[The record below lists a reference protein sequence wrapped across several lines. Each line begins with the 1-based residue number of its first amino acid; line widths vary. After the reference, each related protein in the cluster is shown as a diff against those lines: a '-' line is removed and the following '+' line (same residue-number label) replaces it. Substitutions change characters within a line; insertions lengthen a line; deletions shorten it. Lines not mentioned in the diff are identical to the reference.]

1 MGARDSVKA
10 NTMPRDEIEFFS
22 EIRQRFLRIDSR
34 NDAANVEQLG
44 CTAEE
49 RFVVRVEAESLV
61 TEEPAEVEKIARAA
75 TKIENVQWWHA
86 IEPKVLDTLRVDAD
100 PVVCVF
106 IRVDFPR
113 IGPIRITFAQAL

>member
-1 MGARDSVKA
+1 MSGDK
-10 NTMPRDEIEFFS
+10 IEFLA
-22 EIRQRFLRIDSR
+22 EIRQRCLRIDSR
-34 NDAANVEQLG
+34 DHAANVKELG
-44 CTAEE
+44 CAAEE
-49 RFVVRVEAESLV
+49 RFLVRVEAESLV

>member
-1 MGARDSVKA
+1 MSGDK
-10 NTMPRDEIEFFS
+10 IEFLA
-22 EIRQRFLRIDSR
+22 EIGQRCLWVDSR
-34 NDAANVEQLG
+34 DDAANMEELS
-44 CTAEE
+44 CTAEK
-49 RFVVRVEAESLV
+49 RFVVGVEAESLV
-61 TEEPAEVEKIARAA
+61 AEEAAEVKKITRAA
-75 TKIENVQWWHA
+75 AKIENVQWWHA